1 MHDLRFSYEG
11 APVLEGCSLEV
22 DEGELCM
29 ATRSAMKIAATARLD
44 SDVELASSV
53 SATRVSLGHPSLE
66 LGRIIG
72 GHPMHDLEVDCVHS
86 PGHLEG

>member
-1 MHDLRFSYEG
+1 MVGSAVATTVWSR
-11 APVLEGCSLEV
+11 AAAN
-22 DEGELCM
+22 M